1 MFSILTATQ
10 GDAMKLFKF
19 WASEKV
25 TITIDRQEKEIHC
38 WGGSNTS
45 LEEAKL
51 RAREKANLVERK
63 IEGDEAALEN
73 YEAEIREEILQVVDS
88 KSILSR
94 NRYGAQVLN
103 TEDLMFLDID
113 NPKFELAGLFK
124 RGPKDPKQK
133 IFEMVRKLAANPK
146 YNMLGFRMYETFQGA
161 RVIVL
166 GRDFD
171 PRETSTQNMMFDFN
185 TDPLYALLCAK
196 QNCFRARLTPK
207 PGRMKMKGYRVK
219 YPRQDDEARFQSW
232 LKDYEY
238 QSRNFS
244 VCKFIEQ
251 VGTIYSM
258 PEAVQIHDDITG
270 TRFNLPL
277 A

>member
-1 MFSILTATQ
+1 
-10 GDAMKLFKF
+10 MKLYKY

-25 TITIDRQEKEIHC
+25 TITIDRQQKEIHC

-45 LEEAKL
+45 LEDAKL
-51 RAREKANLVERK
+51 RAREKAAIVERK
-63 IEGDEAALEN
+63 IEGDETALEN
-73 YEAEIREEILQVVDS
+73 YEAEIREEILQVVDD
-88 KSILSR
+88 KSIISR

-103 TEDLMFLDID
+103 VENLMIIDID
-113 NPKFELAGLFK
+113 KPKFELAGLFK

-133 IFEMVRKLAANPK
+133 IFEMVRKLAASPK
-146 YNMLGFRMYETFQGA
+146 YNMFGFRIYETFQGA

-171 PRETSTQNMMFDFN
+171 AGGDTVRNIMREFN
-185 TDPLYALLCAK
+185 ADPLYALLCAK

-207 PGRMKMKGYRVK
+207 PSRMKMKGYRVK
-219 YPRQDDEARFQSW
+219 YPRLEDEAKFQDW

-251 VGTIYSM
+251 AGASYAVT
-258 PEAVQIHDDITG
+258 EAVRIHDEFTG
-270 TRFNLPL
+270 ASVNRPL